1 MLLGVVTLAT
11 WFMLGGSV
19 TFMAWVAQLRMA
31 L

>member
-1 MLLGVVTLAT
+1 VVTLAT

-19 TFMAWVAQLRMA
+19 TVMALFAQLRAA